1 MMHETNVTICMICIK
16 TSFISQ
22 ADVVERLKNL
32 IVSLSALNK
41 SAA

>member
-1 MMHETNVTICMICIK
+1 MMHETNVTICMLCIK

-22 ADVVERLKNL
+22 ADVGERLKNL
-32 IVSLSALNK
+32 IVSLNALNK